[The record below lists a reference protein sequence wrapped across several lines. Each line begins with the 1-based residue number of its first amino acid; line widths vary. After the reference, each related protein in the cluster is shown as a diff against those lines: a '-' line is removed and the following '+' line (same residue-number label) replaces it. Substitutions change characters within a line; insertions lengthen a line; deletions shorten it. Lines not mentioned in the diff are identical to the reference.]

1 MFSRFRRVKNNERVR
16 PERLGLR
23 NGLDRRHPCLQ
34 RRGFRGV
41 KLLTFD
47 IARPVS
53 CFALMQA
60 GMPAVQSAPA
70 CLLLLMFLLSG
81 CSSTQVARV
90 EAKHYIDPP
99 KQKKIPA
106 STTALRVCA
115 DPNNLP
121 FSNKNGDGFENKI
134 AELIAGEMHLPV
146 EYTWWAQR
154 RGFFRNTLR
163 AGECDVV
170 MGVPA
175 SFELA
180 ATTRPYYRSTYVF
193 VTRSDRRIDILSLD
207 DPKLRDLKIGVQLIG
222 DDGANAP
229 PVHALNRRGMVD
241 NIKGYTVYGDY
252 AEESPPSQIVRAVE
266 KGEVDVGIVWGP
278 LAGFHARERGLV
290 LTPVS
295 PEIDLPYLPFV
306 YDISVGVRR
315 GEDDLLSTIDRILED
330 KRGDIEK
337 ILDVYQVPRRLNS

>member
-1 MFSRFRRVKNNERVR
+1 MYSRFLK
-16 PERLGLR
+16 
-23 NGLDRRHPCLQ
+23 NGLE
-34 RRGFRGV
+34 RGQPACTSP
-41 KLLTFD
+41 L
-47 IARPVS
+47 RPMSASVS
-53 CFALMQA
+53 SNQNRVTPSEASAGQG
-60 GMPAVQSAPA
+60 GMPALQSA
-70 CLLLLMFLLSG
+70 LLVLIVAILSS
-81 CSSTQVARV
+81 CSSNQISRV

-99 KQKKIPA
+99 KQKTIPA

-121 FSNKNGDGFENKI
+121 FSNKDGEGFENKI

-193 VTRSDRRIDILSLD
+193 VTRADRRIDIRSLD
-207 DPKLRDLKIGVQLIG
+207 DPKLHELKIGVQLIG

-229 PVHALNRRGMVD
+229 AVHALNRRGIVE

-252 AEESPPSQIVRAVE
+252 AQESPPSQIVNAVE
-266 KGEVDVGIVWGP
+266 KSEVDIGIVWGP
-278 LAGFHARERGLV
+278 LAGFHAREKGLL

-315 GEDDLLSTIDRILED
+315 GEDDLLSKIDSILA
-330 KRGDIEK
+330 KRRGDIDE
-337 ILDVYQVPRRLNS
+337 ILDEYHVPRRSSS